1 MMYQP
6 LVSIIVITYNQEQ
19 WIEATLDSVFGQTY
33 PNIEWVISDDC
44 STDST
49 WQKINDY
56 INNHD
61 VPRDRIV
68 LNRNEH
74 NLKITANYNKC
85 LYDLSHGELLVINE
99 GDDISFPNRVETLV
113 KLHEK
118 HKANLISSLYAF
130 VVDKNLYCKE
140 DPKEPIQFRQWNISN
155 YHWHSEIMYSGPT
168 LCISRELV
176 DGFPKMKDTTP
187 WIDSPMTRRAI
198 IFGGGGTSQRC
209 NRQSII
215 E

>member
-1 MMYQP
+1 MYQP

-85 LYDLSHGELLVINE
+85 LYDLSHGELLSDTSGE
-99 GDDISFPNRVETLV
+99 
-113 KLHEK
+113 KL
-118 HKANLISSLYAF
+118 
-130 VVDKNLYCKE
+130 
-140 DPKEPIQFRQWNISN
+140 
-155 YHWHSEIMYSGPT
+155 
-168 LCISRELV
+168 
-176 DGFPKMKDTTP
+176 
-187 WIDSPMTRRAI
+187 
-198 IFGGGGTSQRC
+198 
-209 NRQSII
+209 
-215 E
+215 